1 MGGGAQWGVTS
12 RMSQPNATKSL
23 EVHLYNDLRWLLCAA
38 TEWHVQQTINPDDTI
53 RGQHIKLYA
62 MDSAALHARA
72 LLEFFTN
79 HGSNR
84 GRLQS
89 LYGIQSITSNRYP
102 GDWVRPLNTH
112 LMHAQ
117 DRTVGQQL
125 TSFDGKTKRDLNRM
139 PVDFGRE
146 VVSLWRQF
154 VQHLKRQPNPLDA
167 LAQTTLDKAIANSAL
182 VVSNEV
188 NRGHGV
194 SPIAW

>member
-1 MGGGAQWGVTS
+1 V
-12 RMSQPNATKSL
+12 SQPNATESL

-38 TEWHVQQTINPDDTI
+38 TEWHVQQTINPDDNIT
-53 RGQHIKLYA
+53 GQHIKVYA

-84 GRLQS
+84 GGLQS
-89 LYGIQSITSNRYP
+89 LYGIQSIASQRYP

-117 DRTVGQQL
+117 DRIVGQQL
-125 TSFDGKTKRDLNRM
+125 TGFDGITMKDLNRM

-146 VVSLWRQF
+146 VVNLWRQF
-154 VQHLKRQPNPLDA
+154 IRHLTSRTNPLEA
-167 LAQTTLDKAIANSAL
+167 LAQTTLDRAIAKSAL
-182 VVSNEV
+182 VVTNEV